1 MNNIK
6 SSKVIFRKKALKNRA
21 MKLVNII
28 AIVILLISCSEENL
42 ATFSGGN
49 EIYFDKFFMDE
60 VAPGTTQADST
71 VESFF
76 FYPSGTQ
83 EIEASLKI
91 CFSGRLLENDISF
104 KLKVDETLTTANH
117 DEYTLDSNYIFHARA
132 MRDGVKE
139 VIDTIR
145 IKLHRSSRLIT
156 RDEGVRLVVQLLP
169 NDIISIGQ
177 YERTKA
183 IIILTEKQARPTWWD
198 DEVTDNLL
206 GEYSQTKY
214 KLFLDNADTKAELDS
229 DMILNN
235 PDKARLL
242 AMKFK
247 DWLNAQTP
255 LIIDENGEIMVV
267 TI

>member
-1 MNNIK
+1 
-6 SSKVIFRKKALKNRA
+6 
-21 MKLVNII
+21 MKLFNII
-28 AIVILLISCSEENL
+28 AAVILLVACSEENIEN
-42 ATFSGGN
+42 FSGNN

-76 FYPSGTQ
+76 FYPSGID
-83 EIEASLKI
+83 EIDAPLKVH
-91 CFSGRLLENDISF
+91 FSGQLLKNDISF
-104 KLKVDETLTTANH
+104 TLKVDESLTSANK
-117 DEYTLDSNYIFHARA
+117 DEYTLDSNYIFHARVI
-132 MRDGVKE
+132 REGVKE

-145 IKLHRSSRLIT
+145 IKLHRSSRLKT
-156 RDEGVRLVVQLLP
+156 MDEGVRLVVQLIP
-169 NDIISIGQ
+169 NATISTGQ

-183 IIILTEKQARPTWWD
+183 IIILTEKKARPLWWD
-198 DEVTDNLL
+198 DEITENLL

-214 KLFLDNADTKAELDS
+214 KLFLDNIDLKAELNAE
-229 DMILNN
+229 MIQNN

-247 DWLNAQTP
+247 NWLFSQEP
-255 LIIDENGEIMVV
+255 MIIDEDGETMSV